1 VAPCKLES
9 ASTGIRPISAQPS
22 HASNSTSS
30 QRCSRDASLK
40 IFAICC
46 GAYRGITCSHSIG
59 VTRSSSLPL
68 VIAHRGASRDA
79 PENTPAAFEAAIAL
93 GADAVELDVRRT
105 ADGVLVVHHNASRRG
120 VPLAMLTY
128 SGLVRLSRH
137 EPPRFDTVLDLCA
150 GRIALDIEVK
160 EPGYEA
166 EVIEAASRRFPRE
179 RLLYTSFEE
188 PVIAA
193 IKHLDPDA
201 RCGLLLGPGRLR
213 SRTERY
219 GTLPFDLAERC
230 GADLLAVHQWL
241 APVRRRSRRAPG
253 TGLLAEAQARGF
265 PLMVWTV
272 DGPQRLRAYLAD
284 GRVAGIITDLPG
296 LAVETRR
303 ELISGGGREGTTTR
317 RGPERG
323 EHDDSMPAH
332 VTGPTRPPLHDRVR
346 PVIPR

>member
-1 VAPCKLES
+1 VNDG
-9 ASTGIRPISAQPS
+9 T
-22 HASNSTSS
+22 
-30 QRCSRDASLK
+30 
-40 IFAICC
+40 
-46 GAYRGITCSHSIG
+46 
-59 VTRSSSLPL
+59 SLPL

-79 PENTPAAFEAAIAL
+79 PANTPAAFEAAIAV

-120 VPLAMLTY
+120 VPLTLLTY
-128 SGLVRLSRH
+128 SALVRLSRH
-137 EPPRFDTVLDLCA
+137 EPPRLDTVLDLCT

-188 PVIAA
+188 SVIST
-193 IKHLDPDA
+193 IRRLDPSA
-201 RCGLLLGPGRLR
+201 RSGLLLGPGRLR
-213 SRTERY
+213 SRTQRY
-219 GTLPFDLAERC
+219 EGLPFDLAERC

-241 APVRRRSRRAPG
+241 APLRRRSRRVPG

-265 PLMVWTV
+265 PMMVWTV

-303 ELISGGGREGTTTR
+303 ELIYGAKGEGTSTR
-317 RGPERG
+317 RGPAPREQ
-323 EHDDSMPAH
+323 DDIHAS
-332 VTGPTRPPLHDRVR
+332 
-346 PVIPR
+346 PRNRTNSAGVD

>member
-1 VAPCKLES
+1 
-9 ASTGIRPISAQPS
+9 
-22 HASNSTSS
+22 
-30 QRCSRDASLK
+30 
-40 IFAICC
+40 
-46 GAYRGITCSHSIG
+46 
-59 VTRSSSLPL
+59 VTAGTSLPL

-79 PENTPAAFEAAIAL
+79 PENTVAAFEAAIAL

-120 VPLAMLTY
+120 VPLSMLTY
-128 SGLVRLSRH
+128 SRLVRLSRH

-150 GRIALDIEVK
+150 GRIGVDIEVK
-160 EPGYEA
+160 EPGFEA
-166 EVIEAASRRFPRE
+166 EVIDAASSRFPRE
-179 RLLYTSFEE
+179 QLLYTSFEE
-188 PVIAA
+188 TVIAA
-193 IKHLDPDA
+193 IRRLDANA

-213 SRTERY
+213 SRTQRY
-219 GTLPFDLAERC
+219 EGLPFDLAERC

-241 APVRRRSRRAPG
+241 APLRRRRGRAPG

-265 PLMVWTV
+265 PMMVWTV

-303 ELISGGGREGTTTR
+303 ELLAGAGREGTKVS
-317 RGPERG
+317 RGPARG
-323 EHDDSMPAH
+323 EQDDFMPAD
-332 VTGPTRPPLHDRVR
+332 VTGPTRTALTDRVR

>member
-1 VAPCKLES
+1 V
-9 ASTGIRPISAQPS
+9 TG
-22 HASNSTSS
+22 
-30 QRCSRDASLK
+30 
-40 IFAICC
+40 
-46 GAYRGITCSHSIG
+46 G
-59 VTRSSSLPL
+59 SSLPL

-79 PENTPAAFEAAIAL
+79 PQNTPAAFEAAIAL

-120 VPLAMLTY
+120 VPLTLLTY
-128 SGLVRLSRH
+128 SALVRLSRH
-137 EPPRFDTVLDLCA
+137 EPPRLDTVLDLCA

-166 EVIEAASRRFPRE
+166 EVIEAASRLFPRE

-188 PVIAA
+188 SVITT
-193 IKHLDPDA
+193 IRRLDPSA

-213 SRTERY
+213 SRTQRY
-219 GTLPFDLAERC
+219 ETLPFDLAERC

-241 APVRRRSRRAPG
+241 APPRGRSRRVPG
-253 TGLLAEAQARGF
+253 AGLLAEAQARGF
-265 PLMVWTV
+265 PMMVWTV

-303 ELISGGGREGTTTR
+303 ELIAGAEGEGTSTR
-317 RGPERG
+317 RGPAAG
-323 EHDDSMPAH
+323 DQDDFMPAH
-332 VTGPTRPPLHDRVR
+332 VTGPTRPTLTDRVR

>member
-1 VAPCKLES
+1 V
-9 ASTGIRPISAQPS
+9 TGG
-22 HASNSTSS
+22 T
-30 QRCSRDASLK
+30 
-40 IFAICC
+40 
-46 GAYRGITCSHSIG
+46 
-59 VTRSSSLPL
+59 SLPL

-79 PENTPAAFEAAIAL
+79 PANTPAAFEAAIAV
-93 GADAVELDVRRT
+93 GADAAELDVRRT

-120 VPLAMLTY
+120 VPLTLLTY
-128 SGLVRLSRH
+128 SRLVRLSRH
-137 EPPRFDTVLDLCA
+137 EPPRLDTVLDLCA

-179 RLLYTSFEE
+179 QLLYTSFEE
-188 PVIAA
+188 SVISTLRR
-193 IKHLDPDA
+193 LDPSA

-213 SRTERY
+213 SRTQRY
-219 GTLPFDLAERC
+219 EGLPFDLAERC

-241 APVRRRSRRAPG
+241 APLRRRSRRAPG

-265 PLMVWTV
+265 PMMVWTV

-303 ELISGGGREGTTTR
+303 ELISGAQGEGTSTR
-317 RGPERG
+317 RGPAPG
-323 EHDDSMPAH
+323 EQDDFMPAH
-332 VTGPTRPPLHDRVR
+332 VTGPTRPALTDRVR